1 MISIISPAK
10 SMNFDDK
17 SPISV
22 SSRVTESNEMK
33 KILQALKKLSI
44 EDIMKFMKV
53 SEKIA
58 ELNYNRFQNF
68 EALPDKQAI
77 YAYNGD
83 VYNNI
88 NTEVL
93 DESSLRFSQDHLRIL
108 SALYGLL
115 KPLDMIKAYRL
126 EMSSKLPSIAS
137 RGMNLFWKEIITN
150 SINSELENHKT
161 KYLINI
167 ASNEYSASV
176 DKNELNA
183 ILINIHFREIRGGK
197 LKNIALNSKKARG
210 MLADYII
217 TNHLDKPEDI
227 KTFNKS
233 GYEFSKEL
241 SDSNN
246 FYFTKL
252 TPAYN

>member
-10 SMNFDDK
+10 SMNFEVK
-17 SPISV
+17 SPISI
-22 SSRVTESNEMK
+22 SSQVTESYEMK
-33 KILQALKKLSI
+33 KTLKALKKLSI

-53 SEKIA
+53 SGKIA
-58 ELNYNRFQNF
+58 ELNYIRFQNF
-68 EALPDKQAI
+68 ENLPDKQAI

-88 NTEVL
+88 DTEAL
-93 DESSLRFSQDHLRIL
+93 DDSSLHFSQKHLRIL

-126 EMSSKLPSIAS
+126 EMSSKLPGIAS
-137 RGMNLFWKEIITN
+137 KGMNLFWKKTITN
-150 SINSELENHKT
+150 SINSELENHQT

-167 ASNEYSASV
+167 ASNEYSASI
-176 DKNELNA
+176 DENILDA
-183 ILINIHFREIRGGK
+183 ILINIHFREIRDGK

-217 TNHLDKPEDI
+217 TNYIDRPEDI

-233 GYEFSKEL
+233 GYEFDKSL

-246 FYFTKL
+246 FYFTK
-252 TPAYN
+252 